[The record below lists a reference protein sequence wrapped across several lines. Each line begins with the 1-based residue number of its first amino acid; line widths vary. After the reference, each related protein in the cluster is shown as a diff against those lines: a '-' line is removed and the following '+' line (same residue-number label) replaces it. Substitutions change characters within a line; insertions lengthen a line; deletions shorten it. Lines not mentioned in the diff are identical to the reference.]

1 MVSKPIVHNTLTV
14 SEENYS
20 ESYKKNKENSK
31 TPQDSKKLQHPV
43 NLLSSQHYYN
53 ILKSLNI
60 SFNDLGGFT
69 SKLTI
74 LCPAISQPIRFS
86 LSPIVISLLLLE
98 KFKNFPLI
106 QETVYINFFNIK
118 RLILQF
124 DSSKYEIIYNQTLSL
139 LCLIRDTIRNIIG
152 QNLSPDLV
160 FIIFTCAELL
170 KNINSIPLEFI
181 ISAVNNC
188 LKISS
193 TITEIN
199 SLPSIFSLFTSEIN
213 PFLPQY
219 SHKEYTLVLDLD
231 ETLGHYSN
239 GKFLL
244 RPGVHQ
250 FINEMNQHFEL
261 VLFTAASRGYADW
274 AMDTVDPEGIIKLRL
289 YKQHTINE
297 SIKDLEMLGR
307 DINKVIL
314 IDNCWKCFE
323 KQPDNAI
330 EISSWVGDPNDT
342 KLFNLAKSLASL
354 PYCKIKSLKQSLM
367 KLKLF

>member
-53 ILKSLNI
+53 ILNSLNI

-139 LCLIRDTIRNIIG
+139 FLISILSQNIEIH
-152 QNLSPDLV
+152 NCTNK
-160 FIIFTCAELL
+160 FT
-170 KNINSIPLEFI
+170 
-181 ISAVNNC
+181 
-188 LKISS
+188 SS
-193 TITEIN
+193 TGSQTQVNWRSKLHHKIN
-199 SLPSIFSLFTSEIN
+199 TLF
-213 PFLPQY
+213 
-219 SHKEYTLVLDLD
+219 HKEA
-231 ETLGHYSN
+231 ESN
-239 GKFLL
+239 PKGAL
-244 RPGVHQ
+244 
-250 FINEMNQHFEL
+250 
-261 VLFTAASRGYADW
+261 
-274 AMDTVDPEGIIKLRL
+274 
-289 YKQHTINE
+289 
-297 SIKDLEMLGR
+297 
-307 DINKVIL
+307 
-314 IDNCWKCFE
+314 
-323 KQPDNAI
+323 
-330 EISSWVGDPNDT
+330 
-342 KLFNLAKSLASL
+342 
-354 PYCKIKSLKQSLM
+354 
-367 KLKLF
+367 

>member
-53 ILKSLNI
+53 ILNSLNI

-244 RPGVHQ
+244 RPGLHQ
-250 FINEMNQHFEL
+250 FINEMNHHFEL
-261 VLFTAASRGYADW
+261 VLFTAASRGYAD
-274 AMDTVDPEGIIKLRL
+274 
-289 YKQHTINE
+289 
-297 SIKDLEMLGR
+297 
-307 DINKVIL
+307 
-314 IDNCWKCFE
+314 
-323 KQPDNAI
+323 
-330 EISSWVGDPNDT
+330 
-342 KLFNLAKSLASL
+342 
-354 PYCKIKSLKQSLM
+354 
-367 KLKLF
+367 